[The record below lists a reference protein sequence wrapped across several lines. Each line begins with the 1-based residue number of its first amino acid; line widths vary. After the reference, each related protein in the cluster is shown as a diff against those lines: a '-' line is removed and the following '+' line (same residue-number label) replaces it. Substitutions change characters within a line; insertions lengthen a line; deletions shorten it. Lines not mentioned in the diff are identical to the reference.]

1 MQPSYQRPS
10 ASPVNIKL
18 SEVLVFDRR
27 KKSVAQLV
35 PSWLHC
41 NQNGEEDKPVHIT
54 AVVTAV
60 SMVMD
65 PPGGQDERRRQA
77 ERLRREEAYYHFI
90 NELSEEEYRLMRDS
104 NLLGTPGEVTAEELR
119 QRLDGAKERVSS
131 HPRPDPRAQNTEAG
145 EEEGNSGTTEPGA
158 ETSNGDSLL
167 EWLNTFRR
175 TGNATRS
182 GQSGN
187 QTWRAVSRTNPNSGE
202 FRFSLEININ
212 HEQPEPGEHSDTP
225 DPSELAPV
233 PPPTAAAPSVLIRT
247 VPSTRPAPY
256 TPARPSPYPSPRA
269 TLSRRAQTR
278 RTRSSATAPLVTTPP
293 HTTPLS
299 TPTGLRRSAAA
310 LHLSPAPNLPP
321 PPALQDQ
328 SSPAELQPPSRP
340 SSPVEGRERGLPI
353 LDCPRVPTQSD
364 LQGASVGRQP
374 HSSRTRSR
382 GRIRRAAAGGGN
394 SSRSSRRRSRSPLQR
409 NPPSTLAT
417 FHPGGRSGNDG
428 SNDGP
433 APEAING
440 TASIST
446 ETGEAMS
453 EPAVLAEPGPEAGEQ
468 EGEGHATGAPGGARR
483 HPTIMLDL
491 QVRRIRPGENR
502 DRDSIASRTRSRARA
517 AENTVTFESD
527 SGGFRRTISRS
538 ERAGIRTYVS
548 TIRIPLR
555 RISETGLG
563 EPSSTALRS
572 ILRQIMTGFGELSSL
587 METEADSETASGT
600 HQDPAGP
607 TANTAQ
613 AFRSHGNENSTGG
626 PAGGAT
632 AERDGAT
639 GAEEDGGDQGRLGSG
654 GAGGVPVPNEGRPT
668 SRDTNNL
675 VENGTLPILRLAHF
689 FLLNDEEDE
698 EHPRGLAKEQ
708 IDNLATRTY
717 GQASLEGEAG
727 RACSVC
733 INEYAQGNK
742 LRRLPCAHEFHIHC
756 IDRWLSEN
764 NTCPIC
770 RQPILPTHQ
779 D

>member
-1 MQPSYQRPS
+1 
-10 ASPVNIKL
+10 
-18 SEVLVFDRR
+18 
-27 KKSVAQLV
+27 
-35 PSWLHC
+35 
-41 NQNGEEDKPVHIT
+41 
-54 AVVTAV
+54 
-60 SMVMD
+60 MD
-65 PPGGQDERRRQA
+65 PPGGRDERRRQA

-90 NELSEEEYRLMRDS
+90 NELSEEEYRLMRDG

-119 QRLDGAKERVSS
+119 QRLDGAKERVSAQP
-131 HPRPDPRAQNTEAG
+131 HPETRLQTSETG
-145 EEEGNSGTTEPGA
+145 EEEGSSGASEPGV

-212 HEQPEPGEHSDTP
+212 HEQPEPGEHNDS
-225 DPSELAPV
+225 PV
-233 PPPTAAAPSVLIRT
+233 PADLAVTPPAPTSASVRTAPYSSTQRPSPYSPRPALY
-247 VPSTRPAPY
+247 PSTRP
-256 TPARPSPYPSPRA
+256 

-278 RTRSSATAPLVTTPP
+278 RTRSSTTP
-293 HTTPLS
+293 TLS
-299 TPTGLRRSAAA
+299 
-310 LHLSPAPNLPP
+310 
-321 PPALQDQ
+321 PPALPTPVPPPTTTLRRGVVLHTLATPPVPSTTLHDQ
-328 SSPAELQPPSRP
+328 SSHLHPQGLNAALEQ
-340 SSPVEGRERGLPI
+340 GRDEVTAT
-353 LDCPRVPTQSD
+353 LDCPRVPPQTGP
-364 LQGASVGRQP
+364 QGLGAGHEQR
-374 HSSRTRSR
+374 SSRTRSR
-382 GRIRRAAAGGGN
+382 GRIRRAAAGGGM
-394 SSRSSRRRSRSPLQR
+394 SSRSSRRSRSPLQR
-409 NPPSTLAT
+409 SPNPGAVLPSS
-417 FHPGGRSGNDG
+417 GGVSG
-428 SNDGP
+428 SN
-433 APEAING
+433 AN
-440 TASIST
+440 S
-446 ETGEAMS
+446 
-453 EPAVLAEPGPEAGEQ
+453 AEPGSGADSVSMETAEPVAEPASLTEPATGAVEQ
-468 EGEGHATGAPGGARR
+468 EGESHGAVAGGAGVRR

-502 DRDSIASRTRSRARA
+502 DRDSIASRTRSHARA

-587 METEADSETASGT
+587 METEADSETAAPS
-600 HQDPAGP
+600 HQDPSGP
-607 TANTAQ
+607 NTAT
-613 AFRSHGNENSTGG
+613 NT
-626 PAGGAT
+626 PAYRHHS
-632 AERDGAT
+632 AESAAGH
-639 GAEEDGGDQGRLGSG
+639 E
-654 GAGGVPVPNEGRPT
+654 GAGGGGGEREGLVGTEEEGGQARLGVVSSAEGRPT

-698 EHPRGLAKEQ
+698 DHPRGLTKEQ

-717 GQASLEGEAG
+717 GQASLEGEVG

-770 RQPILPTHQ
+770 RQPILAGHQ

>member
-1 MQPSYQRPS
+1 
-10 ASPVNIKL
+10 
-18 SEVLVFDRR
+18 
-27 KKSVAQLV
+27 
-35 PSWLHC
+35 
-41 NQNGEEDKPVHIT
+41 
-54 AVVTAV
+54 
-60 SMVMD
+60 MD
-65 PPGGQDERRRQA
+65 PPSGGDERRRQA

-131 HPRPDPRAQNTEAG
+131 QPRTEQQAQTADSGEQQGSSGDG
-145 EEEGNSGTTEPGA
+145 EERGAGGRRTAGSAEPGA
-158 ETSNGDSLL
+158 EASNGDSLL

-212 HEQPEPGEHSDTP
+212 HDQPEPGEHNDTSDP
-225 DPSELAPV
+225 AELPVTAPN
-233 PPPTAAAPSVLIRT
+233 TTSASIRT
-247 VPSTRPAPY
+247 ASSFSNPRPSTTPRPA
-256 TPARPSPYPSPRA
+256 PYPSPRPA
-269 TLSRRAQTR
+269 LSRRMQTR
-278 RTRSSATAPLVTTPP
+278 RTRSSTTTLSMSPPALPTPVAPQTTAQRRGSTLHSLAPPQSVPTPPLDQTAPLQLQAPNAEEHGRDNMTPP
-293 HTTPLS
+293 
-299 TPTGLRRSAAA
+299 
-310 LHLSPAPNLPP
+310 
-321 PPALQDQ
+321 
-328 SSPAELQPPSRP
+328 
-340 SSPVEGRERGLPI
+340 
-353 LDCPRVPTQSD
+353 LDCPRVSPESGPQVP
-364 LQGASVGRQP
+364 AVGHESRG
-374 HSSRTRSR
+374 SRTRTR
-382 GRIRRAAAGGGN
+382 GRTRRAAAGPSSI
-394 SSRSSRRRSRSPLQR
+394 SSRLTRRSRSPLHR
-409 NPPSTLAT
+409 TPVSSITPPSNT
-417 FHPGGRSGNDG
+417 GISGSSIHTVEPN
-428 SNDGP
+428 SSANSVSMETEEVVTEP
-433 APEAING
+433 AAVTEPAI
-440 TASIST
+440 
-446 ETGEAMS
+446 ETGERES
-453 EPAVLAEPGPEAGEQ
+453 ESHITGGGSSAV
-468 EGEGHATGAPGGARR
+468 RR

-502 DRDSIASRTRSRARA
+502 DRDSIASRTRSRARV

-563 EPSSTALRS
+563 EPNSTALRS

-587 METEADSETASGT
+587 METEADSENVAPSHADASGT
-600 HQDPAGP
+600 NNSTSPAGHLH
-607 TANTAQ
+607 
-613 AFRSHGNENSTGG
+613 SNERAAGQVGTGG
-626 PAGGAT
+626 T
-632 AERDGAT
+632 DQERLGLMGT
-639 GAEEDGGDQGRLGSG
+639 EEDHGGQARLG
-654 GAGGVPVPNEGRPT
+654 GGVVSTTEGRAT

-689 FLLNDEEDE
+689 FLLNDEEDD
-698 EHPRGLAKEQ
+698 EHPRGLTKEQ

-717 GQASLEGEAG
+717 GQASLEGEIG

-742 LRRLPCAHEFHIHC
+742 LRRLPCSHEFHIHC
-756 IDRWLSEN
+756 IDRWLSDN

-770 RQPILPTHQ
+770 RQPILGVHH

>member
-1 MQPSYQRPS
+1 
-10 ASPVNIKL
+10 
-18 SEVLVFDRR
+18 
-27 KKSVAQLV
+27 
-35 PSWLHC
+35 
-41 NQNGEEDKPVHIT
+41 
-54 AVVTAV
+54 
-60 SMVMD
+60 MD
-65 PPGGQDERRRQA
+65 PPSGGDERRRQA

-131 HPRPDPRAQNTEAG
+131 QPRTEQR
-145 EEEGNSGTTEPGA
+145 SQTPGA

-212 HEQPEPGEHSDTP
+212 HDQPEPGEHSDTA
-225 DPSELAPV
+225 ELPVTAPN
-233 PPPTAAAPSVLIRT
+233 AASSSLHNASSFSHP
-247 VPSTRPAPY
+247 
-256 TPARPSPYPSPRA
+256 RPSAMSRPTPYPSPR
-269 TLSRRAQTR
+269 
-278 RTRSSATAPLVTTPP
+278 
-293 HTTPLS
+293 
-299 TPTGLRRSAAA
+299 
-310 LHLSPAPNLPP
+310 
-321 PPALQDQ
+321 PALTEQGRGDT
-328 SSPAELQPPSRP
+328 SA
-340 SSPVEGRERGLPI
+340 PV
-353 LDCPRVPTQSD
+353 DCPRVSPQS
-364 LQGASVGRQP
+364 QAPAVGHESRG
-374 HSSRTRSR
+374 SRTRSR
-382 GRIRRAAAGGGN
+382 GRARRAAPGPGA
-394 SSRSSRRRSRSPLQR
+394 SPRLSRRSRSPLHR
-409 NPPSTLAT
+409 IPVVSTTPPSSSGVSDPSIHTVE
-417 FHPGGRSGNDG
+417 PGSAD
-428 SNDGP
+428 P
-433 APEAING
+433 AAPTEPAV
-440 TASIST
+440 
-446 ETGEAMS
+446 ETGERES
-453 EPAVLAEPGPEAGEQ
+453 ESHVVGAGNSAV
-468 EGEGHATGAPGGARR
+468 RR

-502 DRDSIASRTRSRARA
+502 DRDSIASRTRSRARV

-563 EPSSTALRS
+563 EPNSTALRS

-587 METEADSETASGT
+587 METEADSETVAPSHTDASGT
-600 HQDPAGP
+600 N
-607 TANTAQ
+607 ANTSPSSRLHASESAVGQ
-613 AFRSHGNENSTGG
+613 VGMGG
-626 PAGGAT
+626 VDQ
-632 AERDGAT
+632 ERVGLVV
-639 GAEEDGGDQGRLGSG
+639 GEEDQGGQARLG
-654 GAGGVPVPNEGRPT
+654 GGVMSNAEGRAT

-689 FLLNDEEDE
+689 FLLNDEEDD
-698 EHPRGLAKEQ
+698 EHPRGLTKEQ
-708 IDNLATRTY
+708 IDNLSTRTY
-717 GQASLEGEAG
+717 GQASLEGEIG

-742 LRRLPCAHEFHIHC
+742 LRRLPCSHEFHIHC

-770 RQPILPTHQ
+770 RQPILAVHH

>member
-1 MQPSYQRPS
+1 
-10 ASPVNIKL
+10 
-18 SEVLVFDRR
+18 
-27 KKSVAQLV
+27 
-35 PSWLHC
+35 
-41 NQNGEEDKPVHIT
+41 
-54 AVVTAV
+54 
-60 SMVMD
+60 MD
-65 PPGGQDERRRQA
+65 PPGGGDERRRQA

-119 QRLDGAKERVSS
+119 QRLDGAKERMSS
-131 HPRPDPRAQNTEAG
+131 QPRTEQRSQTADSGEQQGSSGEG
-145 EEEGNSGTTEPGA
+145 EERGAGGRRGAGGAEPGA

-212 HEQPEPGEHSDTP
+212 HDQPEPGEHNDTADTAEQP
-225 DPSELAPV
+225 VTVPNTTSPS
-233 PPPTAAAPSVLIRT
+233 IRT
-247 VPSTRPAPY
+247 ASSFSNPRPSTTPRPAPY
-256 TPARPSPYPSPRA
+256 PTPRPA
-269 TLSRRAQTR
+269 LSRRMQTR
-278 RTRSSATAPLVTTPP
+278 RTRSSTT
-293 HTTPLS
+293 TLS
-299 TPTGLRRSAAA
+299 MS
-310 LHLSPAPNLPP
+310 
-321 PPALQDQ
+321 PPALPAPVAAPAAAQRRGATLHSLAPPPTVPTPPPDQ
-328 SSPAELQPPSRP
+328 TPPSQQQALNAEAEQG
-340 SSPVEGRERGLPI
+340 SDHMTASI
-353 LDCPRVPTQSD
+353 DCPRVSPQSVP
-364 LQGASVGRQP
+364 QVPAVGHESRG
-374 HSSRTRSR
+374 SRTRSR
-382 GRIRRAAAGGGN
+382 GRARRAAAGGGV
-394 SSRSSRRRSRSPLQR
+394 SSRLSRRSRSPLHR
-409 NPPSTLAT
+409 IPVASTTPPSSSGVSGSSIHTVE
-417 FHPGGRSGNDG
+417 PGSGT
-428 SNDGP
+428 S
-433 APEAING
+433 
-440 TASIST
+440 SVSM
-446 ETGEAMS
+446 ETGEAVAEPAALT
-453 EPAVLAEPGPEAGEQ
+453 EPAVEAGDRES
-468 EGEGHATGAPGGARR
+468 ESHVIGSGSSAVRR

-502 DRDSIASRTRSRARA
+502 DRDSIASRTRSRARV

-563 EPSSTALRS
+563 EPNSTALRS

-587 METEADSETASGT
+587 METEADSETVAPSHTDASST
-600 HQDPAGP
+600 NSNTSPTSRLHTNESAAG
-607 TANTAQ
+607 Q
-613 AFRSHGNENSTGG
+613 VG
-626 PAGGAT
+626 
-632 AERDGAT
+632 T
-639 GAEEDGGDQGRLGSG
+639 GAVDQERVGLVGSEEEQGGQARLG
-654 GAGGVPVPNEGRPT
+654 GGVVSTTEGRAT

-689 FLLNDEEDE
+689 FLLNDEEDD
-698 EHPRGLAKEQ
+698 EHPRGLTKEQ
-708 IDNLATRTY
+708 IDNLSTRTY
-717 GQASLEGEAG
+717 GQASLEGEMG

-742 LRRLPCAHEFHIHC
+742 LRRLPCSHEFHIHC

-770 RQPILPTHQ
+770 RQPILAVHH

>member
-1 MQPSYQRPS
+1 
-10 ASPVNIKL
+10 
-18 SEVLVFDRR
+18 
-27 KKSVAQLV
+27 
-35 PSWLHC
+35 
-41 NQNGEEDKPVHIT
+41 
-54 AVVTAV
+54 
-60 SMVMD
+60 MD
-65 PPGGQDERRRQA
+65 PPGGGDERRRQA

-104 NLLGTPGEVTAEELR
+104 NLLGTPGEVTAEELQ

-131 HPRPDPRAQNTEAG
+131 QPHSEQRSQTADYGEQQGGSGEG
-145 EEEGNSGTTEPGA
+145 EERAAGGRRGAGGTEPGG

-212 HEQPEPGEHSDTP
+212 HDQPEPGEHNDTVDAAELP
-225 DPSELAPV
+225 VTTPNTTSPS
-233 PPPTAAAPSVLIRT
+233 IRT
-247 VPSTRPAPY
+247 ASSFSNP
-256 TPARPSPYPSPRA
+256 RPSAMSRPTPYPSPRPG
-269 TLSRRAQTR
+269 LSRRMQTR
-278 RTRSSATAPLVTTPP
+278 RTRSSTTTLSMSPPALPAPVSTPATTQRRGATLHTLVPPSTIPTPPHDQTTPP
-293 HTTPLS
+293 QHQALNAEVEQGHNDIS
-299 TPTGLRRSAAA
+299 TP
-310 LHLSPAPNLPP
+310 
-321 PPALQDQ
+321 
-328 SSPAELQPPSRP
+328 
-340 SSPVEGRERGLPI
+340 I
-353 LDCPRVPTQSD
+353 DCPRVSPQSGSQAPT
-364 LQGASVGRQP
+364 VGQESRG
-374 HSSRTRSR
+374 SRTRSR
-382 GRIRRAAAGGGN
+382 GRARRAAAGGGV
-394 SSRSSRRRSRSPLQR
+394 SSRLSRRSRSPLHR
-409 NPPSTLAT
+409 IPSVSTT
-417 FHPGGRSGNDG
+417 PSSSSGVSGSSIHTVEPGSGTG
-428 SNDGP
+428 SV
-433 APEAING
+433 
-440 TASIST
+440 SM
-446 ETGEAMS
+446 ETGEAVAEPAALT
-453 EPAVLAEPGPEAGEQ
+453 EPAVETGERESESHVIGAGSSSV
-468 EGEGHATGAPGGARR
+468 RR

-502 DRDSIASRTRSRARA
+502 DRDSIASRTRSRARV

-563 EPSSTALRS
+563 EPNSTALRS

-587 METEADSETASGT
+587 METEADSESVAPSHTDAIGINSNT
-600 HQDPAGP
+600 SPAGRLH
-607 TANTAQ
+607 A
-613 AFRSHGNENSTGG
+613 NENAVGQVGTGG
-626 PAGGAT
+626 VDQ
-632 AERDGAT
+632 ERVGLV
-639 GAEEDGGDQGRLGSG
+639 GSEEDQGGQVRLG
-654 GAGGVPVPNEGRPT
+654 GGVVSTTEGRAT

-689 FLLNDEEDE
+689 FLLNDEEDD
-698 EHPRGLAKEQ
+698 EHPRGLTKEQ
-708 IDNLATRTY
+708 IDNLSTRTY
-717 GQASLEGEAG
+717 GQASLEGEMG

-742 LRRLPCAHEFHIHC
+742 LRRLPCSHEFHIHC

-770 RQPILPTHQ
+770 RQPILAVHH

>member
-1 MQPSYQRPS
+1 
-10 ASPVNIKL
+10 
-18 SEVLVFDRR
+18 
-27 KKSVAQLV
+27 
-35 PSWLHC
+35 
-41 NQNGEEDKPVHIT
+41 
-54 AVVTAV
+54 
-60 SMVMD
+60 MD
-65 PPGGQDERRRQA
+65 PPGGRDERHRQA

-90 NELSEEEYRLMRDS
+90 NELSEEEYRLMRDG

-131 HPRPDPRAQNTEAG
+131 QPRPETR
-145 EEEGNSGTTEPGA
+145 A

-225 DPSELAPV
+225 DPTELSMSAPYSLQHPTSYSTARPTLGRRAPV
-233 PPPTAAAPSVLIRT
+233 
-247 VPSTRPAPY
+247 
-256 TPARPSPYPSPRA
+256 
-269 TLSRRAQTR
+269 R
-278 RTRSSATAPLVTTPP
+278 RTRSSTAPPVTPPLTSQAPTTALRRNLPSLPSSPPPQAPLAFQSQEQDNGAVRGQIQVTTSSVNAGEGQNGNEDPDC
-293 HTTPLS
+293 
-299 TPTGLRRSAAA
+299 PTV
-310 LHLSPAPNLPP
+310 LP
-321 PPALQDQ
+321 Q
-328 SSPAELQPPSRP
+328 SSPQVVPAA
-340 SSPVEGRERGLPI
+340 RE
-353 LDCPRVPTQSD
+353 PRN
-364 LQGASVGRQP
+364 
-374 HSSRTRSR
+374 SRTRSR
-382 GRIRRAAAGGGN
+382 GRVRRATGAGGVL
-394 SSRSSRRRSRSPLQR
+394 SRSSRRSRSPLDR
-409 NPPSTLAT
+409 NPASSVSPTHSSSATPVEST
-417 FHPGGRSGNDG
+417 G
-428 SNDGP
+428 S
-433 APEAING
+433 
-440 TASIST
+440 TA
-446 ETGEAMS
+446 
-453 EPAVLAEPGPEAGEQ
+453 VAGEE
-468 EGEGHATGAPGGARR
+468 EGETPVSGAEGVRR

-563 EPSSTALRS
+563 EPSSMALRS

-587 METEADSETASGT
+587 METEADSETAT
-600 HQDPAGP
+600 PNQDSA
-607 TANTAQ
+607 
-613 AFRSHGNENSTGG
+613 S
-626 PAGGAT
+626 AGGAQVY
-632 AERDGAT
+632 RV
-639 GAEEDGGDQGRLGSG
+639 GSG
-654 GAGGVPVPNEGRPT
+654 EGGVAHGGVESVREGLVTGEEEGQVRVSRTGTEGRPS
-668 SRDTNNL
+668 SRDTNSL

-689 FLLNDEEDE
+689 FLLNEDEDE
-698 EHPRGLAKEQ
+698 EHPRGLTKEQ
-708 IDNLATRTY
+708 IDNLVTRTY
-717 GQASLEGEAG
+717 GQVNLEGELG

-770 RQPILPTHQ
+770 RQPILSSHQ
-779 D
+779 E

>member
-1 MQPSYQRPS
+1 
-10 ASPVNIKL
+10 
-18 SEVLVFDRR
+18 
-27 KKSVAQLV
+27 
-35 PSWLHC
+35 
-41 NQNGEEDKPVHIT
+41 
-54 AVVTAV
+54 
-60 SMVMD
+60 MVMD
-65 PPGGQDERRRQA
+65 PPGGRDERRRQA

-90 NELSEEEYRLMRDS
+90 NELSEEEYRLMRDN

-131 HPRPDPRAQNTEAG
+131 QPRPEQRLQTAESGEQEGSSGEG
-145 EEEGNSGTTEPGA
+145 EERGAGGRRGAGATEPGA

-212 HEQPEPGEHSDTP
+212 HEQPEPGEHNDTSDP
-225 DPSELAPV
+225 AELPV
-233 PPPTAAAPSVLIRT
+233 AAPTTTSTSIRT
-247 VPSTRPAPY
+247 ASYFPTPRSSTFTTPRPA
-256 TPARPSPYPSPRA
+256 PYPSPRPA
-269 TLSRRAQTR
+269 LIRRVQHQPR
-278 RTRSSATAPLVTTPP
+278 RTRRRAFTTPRTSPPDLPTPVAPPVTVLRRGVALHSPPTPPAAPTTP
-293 HTTPLS
+293 HDQTTPLQHQS
-299 TPTGLRRSAAA
+299 LNAA
-310 LHLSPAPNLPP
+310 LEH
-321 PPALQDQ
+321 
-328 SSPAELQPPSRP
+328 
-340 SSPVEGRERGLPI
+340 GRDEVTAS
-353 LDCPRVPTQSD
+353 LDCPRVSPQSGS
-364 LQGASVGRQP
+364 QATAVVRESRG
-374 HSSRTRSR
+374 SRTRSR
-382 GRIRRAAAGGGN
+382 GRIRRAAAGGGA
-394 SSRSSRRRSRSPLQR
+394 SSRLSRRSRSPLHR
-409 NPPSTLAT
+409 TPVPSVTPPSSSDV
-417 FHPGGRSGNDG
+417 PG
-428 SNDGP
+428 SNIHIVETGS
-433 APEAING
+433 G
-440 TASIST
+440 ASSVSI
-446 ETGEAMS
+446 ETGEAVA
-453 EPAVLAEPGPEAGEQ
+453 EPAALTEPATEAGEH
-468 EGEGHATGAPGGARR
+468 ESESHVAGTGGAAVRR

-502 DRDSIASRTRSRARA
+502 DRDSIASRTRSRARVA
-517 AENTVTFESD
+517 DNTVTFESD
-527 SGGFRRTISRS
+527 HGGFRRTISRS

-563 EPSSTALRS
+563 EPNSTALRS

-587 METEADSETASGT
+587 METEADSETVAPSHPDT
-600 HQDPAGP
+600 TSTNTSTSPAY
-607 TANTAQ
+607 
-613 AFRSHGNENSTGG
+613 RLHGNENAAGHGG
-626 PAGGAT
+626 IGGT
-632 AERDGAT
+632 DQERVGLVGT
-639 GAEEDGGDQGRLGSG
+639 EEDQGGQARLG
-654 GAGGVPVPNEGRPT
+654 GGVVSPTEGRAS

-698 EHPRGLAKEQ
+698 EHPRGLTKEQ

-717 GQASLEGEAG
+717 GQASLEGEVG

-742 LRRLPCAHEFHIHC
+742 LRRLPCSHEFHIHC

-770 RQPILPTHQ
+770 RQPILAVHQ